1 MLTGETVYPC
11 SSSPRPPQPTYI
23 SWSEIG
29 PRAYEPDRRSLPHR
43 SKRDL
48 RIGHAYAATGPSQ
61 VLELAALET
70 EQPCSIAD
78 LQHSVIA
85 TRGRIR

>member
-1 MLTGETVYPC
+1 LGPALTNRTGGVCHTDPNGT
-11 SSSPRPPQPTYI
+11 S
-23 SWSEIG
+23 
-29 PRAYEPDRRSLPHR
+29 
-43 SKRDL
+43 

-85 TRGRIR
+85 TRGGSGE